1 MSKASNSAT
10 DQRKLMHP
18 IWHVLCLIPT
28 AIFFVYMAGVCYK
41 HTPDWSETYKR
52 IAGAYTAL
60 ALTGV
65 FWMCL
70 QGFYVTLVDQR
81 RRKKAGVPS

>member
-1 MSKASNSAT
+1 MSKSSAPAD

-18 IWHVLCLIPT
+18 IWHVACLIPT
-28 AIFFVYMAGVCYK
+28 AIFFVYMEGVTFN
-41 HTPDWSETYKR
+41 HTPDWSDRYKH
-52 IAGAYTAL
+52 IAAAYTSL

-81 RRKKAGVPS
+81 RRKQAGVQS